1 MVRVSIWENNLQ
13 PFKTV
18 HIEYNEQ
25 NTQYIYL
32 FIYHTKEET
41 HSKVAYMYLY
51 IIIII
56 LQQKQG
62 RKEEK

>member
-1 MVRVSIWENNLQ
+1 M
-13 PFKTV
+13 
-18 HIEYNEQ
+18 
-25 NTQYIYL
+25 YL